1 MTGATPAD
9 AASAESI
16 GTARQNLWLTATVTM
31 ALCVGLALRSFQLD
45 LQILV
50 DDEWHALSKI
60 SSSSYLEIAGS
71 FGFHDHSIPL
81 TLLYKWIADHGAL
94 SEPAMFALPY
104 ACGVIACVFAAWAH
118 RQWTTPM
125 ALGLFALLLATSPLL
140 VLYTRQAR
148 PYAITLMLGLVAIWA
163 IYRWYRQGGNRFA
176 VLYVVAG
183 STAIYFHLIVAP
195 ALLGVWAWFAVDWWF
210 GGARDPKRLAQL
222 ATWGTVTTAV
232 VAMLIG
238 PPLAHDWGALTAK
251 VGVDEVTAAAIYR
264 MLMLVIGTRWP
275 WLMITSMVL
284 AAIGTALLMRRYP
297 HATFFAVG
305 LVALQVLFVAA
316 SGALWLS
323 HALLLARYTLLC
335 LPLFLYAIAVGFAW
349 VIEQAIA
356 GRSFRNSIAFAATL
370 TFAGLL
376 YLSGPLPAALAYPD
390 SFFSHLIHFFDVD
403 PAHNELVALLKPG
416 PMPEFY
422 RGLAA
427 YEPGTKV
434 VIEAPWRF
442 ESLFNRLPYFQQVHR
457 QRVKIGFVGELC
469 PPGAYAEFR
478 RGRFRNF
485 VDLNQPIAALRKSGD
500 YIVFHKRLELANMT
514 ESWQRYEGKGLP
526 AVDACIEKFKAIQG
540 PPFFE
545 DATVT
550 VFRLELSEA
559 P

>member
-1 MTGATPAD
+1 M
-9 AASAESI
+9 
-16 GTARQNLWLTATVTM
+16 
-31 ALCVGLALRSFQLD
+31 RSYQLD
-45 LQILV
+45 LQILI

-81 TLLYKWIADHGAL
+81 TLLYKWIDDHGGL
-94 SEPAMFALPY
+94 SETAMFALPY
-104 ACGVIACVFAAWAH
+104 TSGVIACVFAVLAI
-118 RQWTTPM
+118 RRWTAPL

-148 PYAITLMLGLVAIWA
+148 PYAVTLMLGLVAIWA

-195 ALLGVWAWFAVDWWF
+195 GILGVWAWFAIDWWI
-210 GGARDPKRLAQL
+210 GGERDPKRLAQL
-222 ATWGTVTTAV
+222 ATWGIVTAAV
-232 VAMLIG
+232 VALLIG
-238 PPLAHDWGALTAK
+238 PPLAHDWGALRAK
-251 VGVDEVTAAAIYR
+251 VGVDEVTADATYR
-264 MLMLVIGTRWP
+264 MLMLIVGTRWP
-275 WLMITSMVL
+275 WLMVTSMIL
-284 AAIGTALLMRRYP
+284 AAIGTASLMRQYP
-297 HATFFAVG
+297 HATSFAIG
-305 LVALQVLFVAA
+305 LIALQVVFVAV

-335 LPLFLYAIAVGFAW
+335 LPFVLYATAVGFAW
-349 VIEQAIA
+349 VVEQAFA
-356 GRSFRNSIAFAATL
+356 GWPLRTSIEFATTL
-370 TFAGLL
+370 TFTGLL
-376 YLSGPLPAALAYPD
+376 YLSGPLPAALANPN

-403 PAHNELVALLKPG
+403 PAHNELVPILKPG

-422 RGLAA
+422 RALAA

-442 ESLFNRLPYFQQVHR
+442 ESLFNRLPYFQQVHH
-457 QRVKIGFVGELC
+457 QRVKIGFVGEVC

-485 VDLNQPIAALRKSGD
+485 VNLNQPIADLRNSGD
-500 YIVFHKRLELANMT
+500 YIVFHKHLELANMT
-514 ESWQRYEGKGLP
+514 ESWQRYDGRGLP
-526 AVDACIEKFKAIQG
+526 SVDACIENFKAVAG
-540 PPFFE
+540 PPYFE

-550 VFRLELSEA
+550 VFRLDLRKTR
-559 P
+559 